1 MSINRVLLSAAC
13 SVSALAFAA
22 PAVGQTDDA
31 AQTDEQVT
39 MGTVTVT
46 ATRRDTDIQ
55 EVPIAV
61 TTVSSEQI
69 DRAGVIDVRNLDA
82 VSSSF
87 TTSTSQQSSTVVFR
101 IRGIGTAGNNSG
113 FESAVGVFLDGV
125 YLSRPS
131 QAISNLVDVEQIEIL
146 RGPQGTLFGRNTSAG
161 ALSISTKKPDTS
173 EFGGFANAS
182 FGNFNFASL
191 QGALNIPLVEDSMG
205 LRFTGSMQQRDPF
218 LKSSQPGSD
227 SNDLGQY
234 SLRGQFLWEGHED
247 LSIRVITDYTNV
259 DEVCC
264 SSVIRSETPLAQP
277 GLVPGFAGS
286 AFEFVGLGQSGGV
299 TFSGESAFDDRRINS
314 GPFPGENEQFGL
326 SAEVNWDLG
335 FGQLTYIPAYRKFD
349 SLTDNDVDYTER
361 DVFSVRQTIDIESTT
376 HELRLQGTAFNDRL
390 DWLVGGFYSDES
402 IGQTALFAAGPDYLQ
417 YLGANLV
424 GNPMIGT
431 NLGPNPLLLF
441 TNGVDASGNTE
452 HNIYNQD
459 SESFSLFSHN
469 IISLT
474 DNLELTLGARY
485 VDESKDGGF
494 RRGVGTS
501 VADSACA
508 SLIGNPIFGDP
519 NFAALRPLTQALVC
533 FPYFTPADLP
543 GSGAGGVLPTPATYQ
558 TSFSDEE
565 LVYTA
570 KLGYAFNEN
579 VNGYA
584 SYTYGFKSGGINLD
598 ATAAV
603 LGADPRFDSETV
615 DAFELG
621 LKSTLFD
628 GRARANL
635 ALFHMDIE
643 DFQLLEFT
651 GINFQTYNVPKAQST
666 GFELELDANLTDS
679 FSLKT
684 AVTYADTNYPD
695 DCDAGLDP
703 APARVTNL
711 CGEQLTNAP
720 ELTGILG
727 ATYET
732 VITDSG
738 WSMFATGSLRHES
751 DRRTASQP
759 GGQFDVQPSNT
770 KYDARLGFVSPD
782 KGLSIELWGLNLS
795 DERTWATSSSTPL
808 RGLGPIAAQNIR
820 PQDPRTYGVTVRR
833 NF

>member
-1 MSINRVLLSAAC
+1 MSINRALLTAAC
-13 SVSALAFAA
+13 SVGALALAA
-22 PAVGQTDDA
+22 PAIAQADDA
-31 AQTDEQVT
+31 NQADEQVT
-39 MGTVTVT
+39 MGKVTVT
-46 ATRRDTDIQ
+46 ATRRATDIQ

-69 DRAGVIDVRNLDA
+69 DRAGVIDVRNLDR

-131 QAISNLVDVEQIEIL
+131 QAISNLMDVEQIEIL

-161 ALSISTKKPDTS
+161 ALNITTKKPDTS
-173 EFGGFANAS
+173 EFEGFANAS
-182 FGNFNFASL
+182 YGNLNFTSL
-191 QGALNIPLVEDSMG
+191 QGAVNIPLVKDSSAIR
-205 LRFTGSMQQRDPF
+205 LTGSMQQRDAY
-218 LKSSQPGSD
+218 LKSSQPGGD
-227 SNDLGQY
+227 SNDIGQY
-234 SLRGQFLWEGHED
+234 SLRGQYLWDGNDD
-247 LSIRVITDYTNV
+247 LSVRVIADYTNV

-264 SSVIRSETPLAQP
+264 SAVVRSESPLTQP
-277 GLVPGFAGS
+277 GLVAGFAGS
-286 AFEFVGLGQSGGV
+286 AFDFVGLGQTGGV
-299 TFSGESAFDDRRINS
+299 TFSGESAFDDLRVNS

-326 SAEVNWDLG
+326 SAEINWDLG
-335 FGQLTYIPAYRKFD
+335 FGQLTYIPAFRKFE

-376 HELRLQGTAFNDRL
+376 HELRLQGTAFEDRL

-424 GNPMIGT
+424 ANPGIGT
-431 NLGPNPLLLF
+431 SLGPNPLLFF
-441 TNGVDASGNTE
+441 TNGVDVSGNTAL
-452 HNIYNQD
+452 NMYNQE
-459 SESFSLFSHN
+459 SESFSVFSHN

-474 DNLELTLGARY
+474 DDLELTLGARY

-494 RRGVGTS
+494 RRGFETPVSESG
-501 VADSACA
+501 CA
-508 SLIGNPIFGDP
+508 SLINNPLFGDP
-519 NFAALRPLTQALVC
+519 NFAPLFPLTRALVC

-543 GSGAGGVLPTPATYQ
+543 GSGAGGTLPTPATYT

-570 KLGYAFNEN
+570 KLGYSINDN

-598 ATAAV
+598 ATASV

-621 LKSTLFD
+621 LKSTLFG
-628 GRARANL
+628 GRARANV

-643 DFQLLEFT
+643 NFQLLEFT
-651 GINFQTYNVPKAQST
+651 GINFQTYNVPKAKST
-666 GFELELDANLTDS
+666 GVEVEFDANLTDS
-679 FSLKT
+679 FSINTGL
-684 AVTYADTNYPD
+684 TYADARYPD
-695 DCDAGLDP
+695 DCDAGL
-703 APARVTNL
+703 ATAAAAVSNL

-720 ELTGILG
+720 EFTGVLG

-732 VITDSG
+732 RVTESG
-738 WSMFATGSLRHES
+738 WSMFANGSLRHES

-759 GGQFDVQPSNT
+759 GGLFDVQPSNT

-782 KGLSIELWGLNLS
+782 KGLAIELWGQNLS
-795 DERTWATSSSTPL
+795 DERTWAISSSVPL
-808 RGLGPIAAQNIR
+808 RGIGPLGSRSIR
-820 PQDPRTYGVTVRR
+820 PQEPRTYGITVRK